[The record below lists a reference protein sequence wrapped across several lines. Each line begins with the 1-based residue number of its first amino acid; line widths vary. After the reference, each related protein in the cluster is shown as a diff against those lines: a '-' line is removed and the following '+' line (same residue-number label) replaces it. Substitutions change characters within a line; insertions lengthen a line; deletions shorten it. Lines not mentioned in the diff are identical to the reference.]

1 MMESLE
7 QSRIVQFLAPIE
19 IELFDRLIS
28 GGQLAHDV
36 TCSPYH

>member
-19 IELFDRLIS
+19 FELFDWLTVGR
-28 GGQLAHDV
+28 QLVHDIA
-36 TCSPYH
+36 CSPYH